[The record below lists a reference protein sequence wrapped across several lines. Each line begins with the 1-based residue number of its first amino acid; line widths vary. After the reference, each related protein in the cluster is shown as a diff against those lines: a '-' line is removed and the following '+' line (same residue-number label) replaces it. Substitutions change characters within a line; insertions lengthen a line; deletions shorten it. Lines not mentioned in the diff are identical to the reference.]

1 MDYIH
6 ISDIDIDIDNSAPST
21 VGAQYE
27 LLFTKI
33 PKMTIG
39 FSALQTSVPN
49 SSLQN
54 VFKHPL
60 SIVKAL

>member
-6 ISDIDIDIDNSAPST
+6 ISDTGIDNIT
-21 VGAQYE
+21 QHRAQHE

-49 SSLQN
+49 SSLLN